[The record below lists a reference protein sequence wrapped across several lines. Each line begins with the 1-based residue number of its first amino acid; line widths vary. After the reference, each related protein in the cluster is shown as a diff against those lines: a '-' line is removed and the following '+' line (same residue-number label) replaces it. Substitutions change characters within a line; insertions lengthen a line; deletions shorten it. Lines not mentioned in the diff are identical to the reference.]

1 MIGDPTLFMRA
12 DMVEQAWRIVQPVL
26 DDWVAK
32 KADFPDYDSGS
43 DGPNTADELLARDGG
58 RAWRPVT
65 QLSEQ
70 KDMSGHPEIR
80 LLLADV
86 DGTLVTQ
93 DKVLTEAA
101 KAAARELH
109 DAGIALAITSGRPPR
124 GMSMLIEPLALQG
137 AIAGFNG
144 GVFVN
149 PDLTVIESHTLD
161 PAIAQQTLKLILDQ
175 GLDAW
180 VYTEDEWLIRDKEA
194 PHVARESWT
203 VKFDAKVV
211 ASFTD
216 AHLAHAVKIVGI
228 SDDLDLAAACEKVVQ
243 NALGEKASAVRSQ
256 PYYLDVT
263 HPQANKGTVVTTLS
277 KLLNIPPAQIATI
290 GDMPND
296 VLMFRKGGFS
306 IAMGNSS
313 NEVKAQASAVTD
325 SNENEGFAKAVRKFV
340 LPPVAP

>member
-1 MIGDPTLFMRA
+1 
-12 DMVEQAWRIVQPVL
+12 V
-26 DDWVAK
+26 
-32 KADFPDYDSGS
+32 SGQ
-43 DGPNTADELLARDGG
+43 RD
-58 RAWRPVT
+58 
-65 QLSEQ
+65 
-70 KDMSGHPEIR
+70 IR

-101 KAAARELH
+101 KELARELH
-109 DAGIALAITSGRPPR
+109 HAGIILAITSGRPPR
-124 GMSMLIEPLALQG
+124 GMSMLIEPLALQS

-149 PDLTVIESHTLD
+149 PDLSVIESHTLD
-161 PAIAQQTLKLILDQ
+161 LATAKQTLKLILDQ

-180 VYTEDEWLIRDKEA
+180 VYTEEEWLIRDKEA
-194 PHVARESWT
+194 PHVARETWT

-228 SDDLDLAAACEKVVQ
+228 SDDLDLVAACEKVAQ
-243 NALGEKASAVRSQ
+243 NTLGEKASAARSQ
-256 PYYLDVT
+256 PYDLDVT
-263 HPQANKGTVVTTLS
+263 HPQANKGTVVATLS
-277 KLLNIPPAQIATI
+277 KLLNIPPEQVATI

-296 VLMFRKGGFS
+296 VLMFRKSGFS

-313 NEVKAQASAVTD
+313 DQVKAQASAMTD

-340 LPPVAP
+340 LRSVSA

>member
-1 MIGDPTLFMRA
+1 VAAGGPTIGA
-12 DMVEQAWRIVQPVL
+12 EAV
-26 DDWVAK
+26 
-32 KADFPDYDSGS
+32 SGQ
-43 DGPNTADELLARDGG
+43 RD
-58 RAWRPVT
+58 
-65 QLSEQ
+65 
-70 KDMSGHPEIR
+70 IR

-101 KAAARELH
+101 KEVARELH
-109 DAGIALAITSGRPPR
+109 HAGIILAITSGRPPR
-124 GMSMLIEPLALQG
+124 GMSMLIEPLALQS

-149 PDLTVIESHTLD
+149 PDLSVIESHTLD
-161 PAIAQQTLKLILDQ
+161 PATAKQTLKLILDQ

-180 VYTEDEWLIRDKEA
+180 VHTEEEWLIRDKEA
-194 PHVARESWT
+194 PHVARETWT

-216 AHLAHAVKIVGI
+216 AHLAHAVKVVGI
-228 SDDLDLAAACEKVVQ
+228 SDDLDLVAACEKVAQ
-243 NALGEKASAVRSQ
+243 NTLGEKASAARSQ

-263 HPQANKGTVVTTLS
+263 HPQANKGTVVATLS
-277 KLLNIPPAQIATI
+277 KLLNIPPEQIATI

-296 VLMFRKGGFS
+296 VLMFRKSGFS

-313 NEVKAQASAVTD
+313 DEVKAQASAVTE

-340 LPPVAP
+340 LRSVSA